1 MMHLI
6 DPPKKE
12 LNVGHSVGGIQY
24 VASKVMHSELLS
36 QKVASVSLFLRWPRE
51 LNALQMIFFI
61 KHANRKS
68 FYICHN
74 RMLYKKIK
82 TTQTGKRSPDEKS
95 NAKVMLH

>member
-36 QKVASVSLFLRWPRE
+36 QKSSISFFVFYGGQENSMHCKLFFL
-51 LNALQMIFFI
+51 LNMQTERAFTFAIIECCI
-61 KHANRKS
+61 KK
-68 FYICHN
+68 
-74 RMLYKKIK
+74 
-82 TTQTGKRSPDEKS
+82 
-95 NAKVMLH
+95 